1 MGDWWI
7 LRSIFGGLDRVVYG
21 FMIEVYKLMMQIANQ
36 EIFSDDIIS
45 KFSTRIYT
53 LLGIFMGLKLIFT
66 FINYVVNPDS
76 MTESKTGGKKLVVNI
91 IVSLVLL
98 IAVPSFIFPTVR
110 ELQKNILE
118 DNLLEKL
125 ILGIKGEIYST
136 AGTQNADNTK
146 RTARMTSYLVFT
158 SFFYPNPCKD
168 IGITFYRDPDTQDK
182 FEDQDAEKNYRY
194 KLNGECAQAIV
205 DNAKNQEQGYNAIL
219 QYERAYNQY
228 KIDWLLS
235 EYGDGDDL
243 KDLKDKEGDRL
254 FEYTILIS
262 TAVGIAVTW
271 MFFTFCFQF
280 AVRSIKLAFLQLI
293 APIPILSYIDS
304 RTKKTFD
311 NWVKA
316 CISTYADLFVRLA
329 GIYFA
334 VFAISVVA
342 SDDFSVKGGVL
353 VNLFVIIGALM
364 FANQLPKLIDDI
376 FGTKLG
382 SAKFSLNPLKNSPL
396 ANAVVG
402 GVVGAA
408 GAGAISAAGNMYA
421 NYKERMDLRKKL
433 NSGELQFS
441 DLNSREQRLANDTF
455 SSRGLSA
462 VGAIGGG
469 MLGGVGRGLVGGIR
483 GKGSAGYG
491 KILSDAAKATGT
503 SRNLRR
509 QSNYNM
515 RERAGDYFSDLTRTN
530 YKSGTVSKL
539 GDDVKKAEKAV
550 YDSKQAEERIKS
562 SQTANMQA
570 ILSRAERYKTITNS
584 RGEKEEVALKNRIR
598 PVEFEKLNGYIDN
611 ATKEQVVK
619 FGDFTVEWDKLNEK
633 SYRDEVYDAYKDDAT
648 KRGLEEEEYLERREF
663 DSAFDLVAAFHE
675 QDKITK
681 GFEKELKSAKENK
694 EEREKR
700 GK

>member
-7 LRSIFGGLDRVVYG
+7 LRSIFGGIDSVVYN

-36 EIFSDDIIS
+36 EIFSDDIIN

-98 IAVPSFIFPTVR
+98 IAVPSFIFPTIR

-118 DNLLEKL
+118 DNILEKL
-125 ILGIKGEIYST
+125 ILGINGEIYST
-136 AGTQNADNTK
+136 AGTGNADNAK

-158 SFFYPNPCKD
+158 SFFYPTPCKD
-168 IGITFYRDPDTQDK
+168 IGITFYRDGDENIKNT
-182 FEDQDAEKNYRY
+182 FEEQDAEQNYRY

-205 DNAKNQEQGYNAIL
+205 DNVKNQEQGYNAIL

-228 KIDWLLS
+228 KVDWLLS

-243 KDLKDKEGDRL
+243 KDLKDKDGDRL

-262 TAVGIAVTW
+262 TAVGIVVTW

-316 CISTYADLFVRLA
+316 CVSTYADLFVRLA

-342 SDDFSVKGGVL
+342 SDDFSVKGGIL

-382 SAKFSLNPLKNSPL
+382 SAKFSLNPLKNSPI

-408 GAGAISAAGNMYA
+408 GAGLVSASGNLYA
-421 NYKERMDLRKKL
+421 NHKERADLRKKL
-433 NSGELQFS
+433 NSGELSYS
-441 DLNSREQRLANDTF
+441 DLNDRQQRLTNDTLR
-455 SSRGLSA
+455 SRGISA
-462 VGAIGGG
+462 AGAILGG
-469 MLGGVGRGLVGGIR
+469 LSGGVGRGIVGGIR
-483 GKGSAGYG
+483 GKGSASYG

-503 SRNLRR
+503 SRNLFRE
-509 QSNYNM
+509 SNYTPF
-515 RERAGDYFSDLTRTN
+515 ERVKDKWTDLTKTN
-530 YKSGTVSKL
+530 YKSGSASKL
-539 GDDVKKAEKAV
+539 SDNVKKYQKAV
-550 YDSKQAEERIKS
+550 ADSKQNEDRIKQMQAS
-562 SQTANMQA
+562 NMQA
-570 ILSRAERYKTITNS
+570 ALTNKRYDSSGNEILTKLRP
-584 RGEKEEVALKNRIR
+584 GEFNKI
-598 PVEFEKLNGYIDN
+598 NGYIDPN
-611 ATKEQVVK
+611 SLEQTVK
-619 FGDFTVEWDKLNEK
+619 FGDFTVDWEEAAKSFRGESDYLNE
-633 SYRDEVYDAYKDDAT
+633 VYEKYKDDAT
-648 KRGLEEEEYLERREF
+648 IKRGLQEGEYLTEREF
-663 DSAFDLVAAFHE
+663 KDAFDLVVEFHE
-675 QDKITK
+675 ADAKTK
-681 GFEKELKSAKENK
+681 ELEKSLKSAQESKDARDKKGN
-694 EEREKR
+694 
-700 GK
+700 